1 MKDKQM
7 KVYKVRV
14 AEIKATNFS
23 IKANTS
29 EEAKEMAFWR
39 LHTQTQPP
47 IKPKTYYEVTE
58 YEMF

>member
-1 MKDKQM
+1 M

-23 IKANTS
+23 IKASTS

-58 YEMF
+58 YEVF